1 MKNTIFGVGKLN
13 LLVRLFAAV
22 ENRTPVISLAH
33 PAVVCDVGECSKVLR
48 ALGCSNNSS
57 SNNNN
62 NNNNSNS
69 RRDEKRKGRK
79 KCIVILGKEAFLL
92 SDF

>member
-22 ENRTPVISLAH
+22 ENRTPVISQ
-33 PAVVCDVGECSKVLR
+33 
-48 ALGCSNNSS
+48 
-57 SNNNN
+57 
-62 NNNNSNS
+62 
-69 RRDEKRKGRK
+69 